1 MLDRPAQIRRG
12 KRVIDDQRHA
22 RLVRDL
28 GDSLEIDDIHSRIS
42 NRLDVDEL
50 RLVCDRCA
58 EVFRVVGLDEGRVE
72 AQTPEGDIELCVGA
86 TVERRRGDQV
96 VAALAQAADGEKLR
110 RLAARERQRADA
122 ALQRSHALL
131 EHGRCGVHDA
141 RVDVAEALQAEQGC
155 GVVGVFEN
163 VGGRLI
169 DRDRP
174 CPGGRVRLLPGVQS
188 PGVEIERALFVFGHK
203 NLSYRTEDRPS

>member
-1 MLDRPAQIRRG
+1 MPADELGRRVHYDVRAVLDRPAQIRRG

-22 RLVRDL
+22 GLVRNL
-28 GDSLEIDDIHSRIS
+28 GNGLDIDDIHSRIS

-58 EVFRVVGLDEGRVE
+58 EVLRVVGLDEGRVE
-72 AQTPEGDIELCVGA
+72 AKTPEGDVELRVGA
-86 TVERRRGDQV
+86 SVERGRRDQV
-96 VAALAQAADGEKLR
+96 VAGSAQAADGEKLR
-110 RLAARERQRADA
+110 RLSARERQRADA

-131 EHGRCGVHDA
+131 EHGRGGVHDA

-163 VGGRLI
+163 V
-169 DRDRP
+169 
-174 CPGGRVRLLPGVQS
+174 
-188 PGVEIERALFVFGHK
+188 
-203 NLSYRTEDRPS
+203 